1 MAIDKV
7 TSAAIADGAVSA
19 DTLTSTAITGQTA
32 ETTIASDDLILLS
45 DTSASGALKKMTRS
59 NFVSGIGGTNTP
71 VFGAYKAGDQGSI
84 AANVWTKVTGFAEE
98 FDPQSTWDNSN
109 GKFTPAVSGKY
120 FIYATVYLS
129 ANDGSFSKIAIG
141 KNGSR
146 IIETVC
152 NAGRTEATPFQV
164 SCIAE
169 SDADDYF
176 EIYVRQP
183 TSSGTAYSN
192 GVQVKFGAF
201 KLLE

>member
-1 MAIDKV
+1 MATDKI
-7 TSAAIADGAVSA
+7 TSAG
-19 DTLTSTAITGQTA
+19 LTEDIITGQTA
-32 ETTIASDDLILLS
+32 ETTIADDDLILIS
-45 DTSASGALKKMTRS
+45 DTSASANLKKMTRA
-59 NFVSGIGGTNTP
+59 NFVSGVGGTNTP
-71 VFGAYKAGDQGSI
+71 VFGAYKAGDQTSI
-84 AANVWTKVTGFAEE
+84 AANVWTKITGFAEE

-109 GKFTPAVSGKY
+109 GKFTPGVAGKY

-129 ANDGSFSKIAIG
+129 ANDGSMSKIAIG
-141 KNGSR
+141 KNTNR
-146 IIETVC
+146 IVETFC

-201 KLLE
+201 KLVE